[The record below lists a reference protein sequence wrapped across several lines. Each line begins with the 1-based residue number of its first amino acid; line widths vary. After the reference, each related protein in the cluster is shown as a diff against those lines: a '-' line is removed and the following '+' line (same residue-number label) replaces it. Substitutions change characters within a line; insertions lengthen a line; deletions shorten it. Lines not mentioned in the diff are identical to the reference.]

1 MPGLDADYV
10 AVIAGG
16 DVTWTP
22 QGLHLNIEQSKHY
35 KLMISVARH
44 LGIPVSYDG
53 KTYEVMDRIKSYL
66 CRCNN
71 TALLEAFQR
80 ECDKYVTNIYYIM
93 ATRGRK
99 GLLIYFDNRKVT

>member
-22 QGLHLNIEQSKHY
+22 QGLHLNIGQSKHY
-35 KLMISVARH
+35 KLMIDVARY
-44 LGIPVSYDG
+44 LGIPISYAG
-53 KTYEVMDRIKSYL
+53 KTYEVMERIKDYL
-66 CRCNN
+66 RRCNN
-71 TALLEAFQR
+71 VALVEAFQR

-99 GLLIYFDNRKVT
+99 GLLIYFDNRRVT